1 MIVIPAIDIRAG
13 RCVRLLQGD
22 FARETVYA
30 DDPVAMAR
38 HWADLGAP
46 WLHVVDLDGARTG
59 QPVQLEL
66 VSAIVRAV
74 PGVSVQAGGGVRSL
88 EAIERLLALGV
99 ARVVI
104 GTVALEQPEL
114 VAQAID
120 RFGADQLV
128 VAIDSRDG
136 WVATRGWETMA
147 PVRAETVAQQVASVG
162 VRRILATDI
171 ARDGTMTCPNV
182 ELMARL
188 ARSGVTVIAS
198 GGVGRYED
206 LVALAGISGVEAAI
220 VGRALYEGRWCP
232 QRATDWVVGGA
243 G

>member
-30 DDPVAMAR
+30 DDPVAVAR
-38 HWADLGAP
+38 HWADLGSP
-46 WLHVVDLDGARTG
+46 WLHVVDLDGARAG

-66 VSAIVRAV
+66 VREIVRAV
-74 PGVSVQAGGGVRSL
+74 PDVLVQAGGGVRSL
-88 EAIERLLALGV
+88 EAIERMLAFGV

-114 VAQAID
+114 VTQAIE
-120 RFGADQLV
+120 RFGTDRLV

-136 WVATRGWETMA
+136 WVATRGWETFA
-147 PVRAETVAQQVASVG
+147 PIRAEAVAQQMARVG

-171 ARDGTMTCPNV
+171 ARDGTMTCPNL

-198 GGVGRYED
+198 GGVSRYED
-206 LVALAGISGVEAAI
+206 LVALAGIPGVEAAI
-220 VGRALYEGRWCP
+220 VGRALYEGRWRP